1 MSQKYYSKLR
11 FSLNAIKSEGQKYED
26 LFNDVMIASRTG
38 FRRVKAYGNIGDR
51 KNDGFVPA
59 TGVYFQV
66 FAPEDIN
73 NERTVVSAVSKLEED
88 FTKLLE
94 HWNEFTPIK
103 EFYFVLNDK
112 QKGSPPPVEQKMAKL
127 CKLHPD
133 ISFGTYTMDDLISEF
148 MELDIEKQESIIGF
162 IPSPNKL
169 QTISVSAL
177 STTIEHLI
185 SLKEVKDKPN
195 DNFDLEEFN
204 NKIVFNFLD
213 NRIAQILEKAET
225 QTYIIDEYFTRN
237 QNKRLGEIIRNSLNY
252 IYETEK
258 EKYGGVVT
266 VLNSAIIFYNILDIC
281 AVEKGDEAINSSL
294 VLMSFFFTSCDI
306 FEKPTK
312 D

>member
-1 MSQKYYSKLR
+1 MGQKYYSKLR
-11 FSLNAIKSEGQKYED
+11 FNLNAIKSDGQKYED
-26 LFNDVMIASRTG
+26 LFNDVMLASRTG

-51 KNDGFVPA
+51 KNDGFIPT
-59 TGVYFQV
+59 TGTYFQV
-66 FAPEDIN
+66 FAPENIN

-88 FTKLLE
+88 FNKLLE
-94 HWNEFTPIK
+94 HWNEDTPIK

-112 QKGSPPPVEQKMAKL
+112 EKGSPPPVEQKIAELRKL
-127 CKLHPD
+127 YPD
-133 ISFGTYTMDDLISEF
+133 ITFGTFTMDDLISEF
-148 MELDIEKQESIIGF
+148 MKLDIEKQESIIGF

-177 STTIEHLI
+177 TDTIEHLI
-185 SLKEVKDKPN
+185 TLEGVQDKTN
-195 DNFDLEEFN
+195 DDFDLEEFN
-204 NKIVFNFLD
+204 NKIVFNQLD
-213 NRIAQILEKAET
+213 TRIADILEKAET

-237 QNKRLGEIIRNSLNY
+237 QNKRLGEYIRNSLNY

-258 EKYGGVVT
+258 EKYGGEVT
-266 VLNSAIIFYNILDIC
+266 ISNSAIIFYNILDIC
-281 AVEKGDEAINSSL
+281 AVEKGHEAINASL

>member
-1 MSQKYYSKLR
+1 MSQKYYSELR
-11 FSLNAIKSEGQKYED
+11 FSLKAIKSDGQVYED
-26 LFNDVMIASRTG
+26 LFNDVMVASRTG

-51 KNDGFVPA
+51 KNDGFIPT
-59 TGVYFQV
+59 TGTYFQV
-66 FAPEDIN
+66 FAPENIN

-94 HWNEFTPIK
+94 HWNEDTPLK

-112 QKGSPPPVEQKMAKL
+112 QKGTPAPVEQKMAKL
-127 CKLHPD
+127 RKLYSD
-133 ISFGTYTMDDLISEF
+133 ITFGTFTMDDLISEF
-148 MELDIEKQESIIGF
+148 MVLDIEKQESIIGF

-169 QTISVSAL
+169 QTITVSAL
-177 STTIEHLI
+177 SKTIEHLTT
-185 SLKEVKDKPN
+185 LEGVQDKLN

-204 NKIVFNFLD
+204 NKIVFNHLD
-213 NRIAQILEKAET
+213 NRIAEILEKAET

-237 QNKRLGEIIRNSLNY
+237 QNKRLGEYIRNSLNY

-258 EKYGGVVT
+258 EKYGGEVT
-266 VLNSAIIFYNILDIC
+266 VTNSAIIFYNILDIC
-281 AVEKGDEAINSSL
+281 AIEKGLEAINASL
-294 VLMSFFFTSCDI
+294 VLISFFFTSCDI